1 MFGVTGTG
9 LAFIR
14 QYQNDGKNPRYS
26 VDTWDK
32 VSAAGTLGID
42 RHATLLTLHAA
53 KYGSSSG
60 SLGIH
65 IYEKLTV
72 DRSDGARPPI
82 DRFVE
87 RTSSKR
93 HSTSRVRVKQSVE
106 GGFPLC
112 LAYNIHRM
120 LTVW

>member
-1 MFGVTGTG
+1 MHQMFGVTGTG

-32 VSAAGTLGID
+32 VCAAGTLGFD
-42 RHATLLTLHAA
+42 RHSTLLILHAA
-53 KYGSSSG
+53 KYGSALSG
-60 SLGIH
+60 LGIH
-65 IYEKLTV
+65 LSVKLTI

-93 HSTSRVRVKQSVE
+93 HSTTWVRVKQSVE
-106 GGFPLC
+106 GGF
-112 LAYNIHRM
+112 
-120 LTVW
+120 